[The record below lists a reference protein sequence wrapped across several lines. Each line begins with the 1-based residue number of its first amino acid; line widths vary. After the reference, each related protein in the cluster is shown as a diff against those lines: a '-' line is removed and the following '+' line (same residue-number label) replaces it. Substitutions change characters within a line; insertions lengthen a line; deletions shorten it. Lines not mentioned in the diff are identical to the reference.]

1 MKAGDHDRH
10 NSAPDRPVSALVS
23 PLYRKALQRCGGDQ
37 AGRCNMPSAVHVEPA
52 VRAEAIAA
60 AEIRDDGAVRRSGGG
75 AAARVSFTIMYLAT
89 VAIDRP
95 IFVDR

>member
-10 NSAPDRPVSALVS
+10 ISAPDRPVPALVS

-37 AGRCNMPSAVHVEPA
+37 SVRCNMPSSVHVEPA

-60 AEIRDDGAVRRSGGG
+60 ADNRDDGAFRRSGGG

-89 VAIDRP
+89 VAIVRP